1 VPVSIA
7 DRPTLGVPQRPL
19 RRSDRDSILGGVCA
33 GLAVRL
39 GLSERTIRVVFC
51 LSAFFGG
58 FGFLAYLAMWILL
71 IRSGE
76 DSSIAQ
82 RLRERRRDLW
92 SRLLLWSAIAVVVVG
107 VLSGGRIGTSGFVV
121 FWLFLIG
128 AVAIWRGSSIDEQVR
143 IRAFASAAPVVGVV
157 SVRGWKAVAYRLV
170 PGLALVIIG
179 LNVIGHVGG
188 VWGAAVPALVGAAVL
203 VGGVSILLAPWWLQT
218 VRDLTNERR
227 ARVRAEERATM
238 VAHIHDSVLQTL
250 TLIERAAASESD
262 VIRLARAQE
271 RELRQWLFDPDSLNG
286 SSSSASFAILMRR
299 IEDDVEKEYG
309 IKVELVVVGDCET
322 DERTTALVAAAR
334 EATVNSAKWSDA
346 SVVSIYAEVE
356 TDLISVF
363 VRDQGCGFDPDQV
376 ASDRQGIALSIR
388 GRILQS
394 GGTATIRS
402 TPGSGTEVQLV
413 LPRPR
418 A

>member
-1 VPVSIA
+1 
-7 DRPTLGVPQRPL
+7 
-19 RRSDRDSILGGVCA
+19 
-33 GLAVRL
+33 
-39 GLSERTIRVVFC
+39 
-51 LSAFFGG
+51 
-58 FGFLAYLAMWILL
+58 
-71 IRSGE
+71 
-76 DSSIAQ
+76 
-82 RLRERRRDLW
+82 
-92 SRLLLWSAIAVVVVG
+92 
-107 VLSGGRIGTSGFVV
+107 
-121 FWLFLIG
+121 
-128 AVAIWRGSSIDEQVR
+128 
-143 IRAFASAAPVVGVV
+143 
-157 SVRGWKAVAYRLV
+157 
-170 PGLALVIIG
+170 
-179 LNVIGHVGG
+179 
-188 VWGAAVPALVGAAVL
+188 
-203 VGGVSILLAPWWLQT
+203 
-218 VRDLTNERR
+218 
-227 ARVRAEERATM
+227 M